1 MENGTCR
8 KCYFWSSVYKT
19 VMITAAGACVHCA
32 VSGYQL
38 ANNVASYVHIIIIG
52 QDSNAIIIAG

>member
-1 MENGTCR
+1 M
-8 KCYFWSSVYKT
+8 
-19 VMITAAGACVHCA
+19 HCA

-52 QDSNAIIIAG
+52 QDSTSIMIVGYSYEYNHHEFP